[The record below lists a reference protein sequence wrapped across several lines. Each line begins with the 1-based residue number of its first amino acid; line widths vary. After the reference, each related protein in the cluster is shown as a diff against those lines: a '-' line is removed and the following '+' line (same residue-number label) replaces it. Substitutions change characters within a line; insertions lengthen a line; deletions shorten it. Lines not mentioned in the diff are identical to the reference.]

1 MLSAHPAVPLSQIKV
16 DPDNR
21 RLSLHTAS
29 GHVFSTIH
37 DGLPSPGNLTP
48 LSETPAA
55 GSPGLEPYHLYS
67 DSGDDHSGPGT
78 GSHTPGDGYDHTNA
92 RQHMNHAGGPKQEE
106 LSRRMRMVDLS
117 RLEAERQERGEDSDR
132 EARENGLAAGS
143 GFDSPETPVGGENGE
158 MRGRN
163 SRSNSER
170 AVLVSERKRNQKYSN
185 DISEVRFLCFE
196 PYSERPTTRSGSH
209 TTSSS
214 RRVADHP
221 CNTNRGNTTRF
232 AFP

>member
-29 GHVFSTIH
+29 GHVFSTVH

-48 LSETPAA
+48 LSETPAG
-55 GSPGLEPYHLYS
+55 GSPAVESHNLYS

-78 GSHTPGDGYDHTNA
+78 GSHTPGDGYDA

-117 RLEAERQERGEDSDR
+117 RLEAERQEREDAAH
-132 EARENGLAAGS
+132 EENGLGANS
-143 GFDSPETPVGGENGE
+143 GFDSPVTPAGGDNDE
-158 MRGRN
+158 RGRN
-163 SRSNSER
+163 SRSNSEYGTR
-170 AVLVSERKRNQKYSN
+170 APLVSSRGATFTHKLTCSRGPITPLPIRILVSSN
-185 DISEVRFLCFE
+185 PLRQ
-196 PYSERPTTRSGSH
+196 
-209 TTSSS
+209 
-214 RRVADHP
+214 
-221 CNTNRGNTTRF
+221 
-232 AFP
+232 

>member
-1 MLSAHPAVPLSQIKV
+1 MLSAHPAVPLSEIKV

-55 GSPGLEPYHLYS
+55 GSPALEPYNLYS

-78 GSHTPGDGYDHTNA
+78 GSHTPGDGYDQNNG

-132 EARENGLAAGS
+132 EARENGLNAGS
-143 GFDSPETPVGGENGE
+143 GFDSPVTPVGGENGE
-158 MRGRN
+158 ERGRN
-163 SRSNSER
+163 IRSQSER
-170 AVLVSERKRNQKYSN
+170 APLVSHG
-185 DISEVRFLCFE
+185 
-196 PYSERPTTRSGSH
+196 ERPHSY
-209 TTSSS
+209 
-214 RRVADHP
+214 
-221 CNTNRGNTTRF
+221 F
-232 AFP
+232 I